1 MASANDLRLQVILQA
16 IDRATAPLKRIGGDS
31 SATAKALRNTRDQL
45 KELNA
50 QQKSIGEFR
59 ELHTGLDA
67 TAAKLKN
74 AQEKAKRLGRE
85 IAQTASPTKAMAQQF
100 ATARETVRSLAEQ
113 HVRETVKL
121 QRMRQAMNAAGL
133 STDKLAAH
141 ERRLRGDIE
150 ATNAK
155 LDQQQKKLEAQAAQ
169 AKRLATLKA
178 QHGKAMTHTAMLG
191 ASGAAGIA
199 IGRTLARP
207 LQAPVTAFAEQET
220 ATSQLRASLM
230 RADGSVPAE
239 FAKIN
244 ELANRLGDRLPGT
257 TADFVNMMTM
267 LNRQGISAQTILGG
281 TGEAAAYLGVQLKM
295 QATEAAEFAAK
306 MQDATATVEGDM
318 MGLMDLIQRT
328 FYLGV
333 DSNNMLQG
341 FTKMAPVMT
350 YLGKEGLAASKMLAP
365 MLVMMD
371 QAGMKGEAA
380 GNAIRKVVQMSMD
393 EKKLGQAN
401 AMLSGTGVLLDF
413 YDKKGKFAGFDNL
426 FAQLQKLQSIESDVT
441 KGTVMKKLFGD
452 DAETHQVLNILMK
465 KGLSGYDEVVQKM
478 QAQADLNK
486 RVDEQLKT
494 LSNVWE
500 AATGSFTNML
510 AAIGETIAPDLKA
523 LSDWLGNVA
532 SSFRAWVAENP
543 KIARGLALVAAGI
556 AAVYIGLGSLLV
568 AYAGIAG
575 PMLITRFMLA
585 KLGVQS
591 SLLTVSLSVLR
602 TAFGRMA
609 TGALW
614 AGRLLLTTPIGLAIT
629 AIALAAAMLIRY
641 WEPVKAFFTG
651 VWQGL
656 MEGTAPVRAVF
667 AEMFVAVGRAMS
679 PLKPLWDAV
688 GRAMSPL
695 KPLWD
700 AIAGALAGVTGWLS
714 QLFQPFKATSE
725 QIKGASDAGR
735 SFGQVLAT
743 IGTFLAMPLVALASL
758 ITALAG
764 LPQRFMA
771 AGAALMDGLVGGITS
786 RLGAVRD
793 AITGAA
799 EGAIGWF
806 KEKLGI
812 NSPSRVFLEAGG
824 YVSDGA
830 ALGISSGIDRVRT
843 AALAMAGAAA
853 VTMPAAAQP
862 LDAGSPMFDRRPPL
876 SAQAGR
882 AGAATAG
889 ASIQINIHPAPGSDP
904 QAIARAVAA
913 ELDRRDRAL
922 RSGRLS
928 ALADIS

>member
-1 MASANDLRLQVILQA
+1 MPIAADLSTLPPPTVVEELDFEQLLAAIRADLLQRYPEAADVLDLESEPLVKLMQAFAYRELLYRERVNDAARSNLLAFATGTDLDHKGAFYGVPRLPGEADEHYRTRIQLRIAALAGNGTAEQY
-16 IDRATAPLKRIGGDS
+16 RATALEASPNVRDARIGEAIPGSVTLMLWLHDQAQA
-31 SATAKALRNTRDQL
+31 SATLATVSAA
-45 KELNA
+45 LNA
-50 QQKSIGEFR
+50 EG
-59 ELHTGLDA
+59 
-67 TAAKLKN
+67 
-74 AQEKAKRLGRE
+74 
-85 IAQTASPTKAMAQQF
+85 
-100 ATARETVRSLAEQ
+100 
-113 HVRETVKL
+113 
-121 QRMRQAMNAAGL
+121 
-133 STDKLAAH
+133 
-141 ERRLRGDIE
+141 
-150 ATNAK
+150 
-155 LDQQQKKLEAQAAQ
+155 
-169 AKRLATLKA
+169 
-178 QHGKAMTHTAMLG
+178 
-191 ASGAAGIA
+191 
-199 IGRTLARP
+199 ARP
-207 LQAPVTAFAEQET
+207 LGVPITVTLAVPKAINVAARLWREASAPVDLVQQLT
-220 ATSQLRASLM
+220 ATLPVA
-230 RADGSVPAE
+230 
-239 FAKIN
+239 
-244 ELANRLGDRLPGT
+244 LATYAALGR
-257 TADFVNMMTM
+257 
-267 LNRQGISAQTILGG
+267 
-281 TGEAAAYLGVQLKM
+281 
-295 QATEAAEFAAK
+295 
-306 MQDATATVEGDM
+306 
-318 MGLMDLIQRT
+318 
-328 FYLGV
+328 
-333 DSNNMLQG
+333 
-341 FTKMAPVMT
+341 
-350 YLGKEGLAASKMLAP
+350 GLARSWVTARLHVTGIARVEFLAADTPPENTP
-365 MLVMMD
+365 MK
-371 QAGMKGEAA
+371 AGEFPVL

-602 TAFGRMA
+602 AAFGRMA

-679 PLKPLWDAV
+679 PLKPLWDA
-688 GRAMSPL
+688 
-695 KPLWD
+695 
-700 AIAGALAGVTGWLS
+700 IAGALAGVTGWLS

-758 ITALAG
+758 ITALSG

-853 VTMPAAAQP
+853 VAMPAAAQP